1 MESAGTPASVKYRVN
16 PKAEMNI
23 MKKRNFTLVELLIVI
38 GIIGILAGMVFGGIA
53 IAQRR
58 GRVTQARA
66 DMTSIRTAFEGMYRD
81 YGKMAKG
88 DKLGGKQFTKK
99 SGSSPDYAYIEIG
112 DNKEDYCRAI
122 AELTDPSNT
131 KGSYSVSLNNRK
143 IKYLDPRPEY
153 DPSKSPT
160 DSDNQEHTW
169 LDPWGNPYMMR
180 IDVGATETIPDP
192 SKSGKYL
199 SARIVLWSL
208 GPDGKGSSTNEDA
221 EDNKDNIAGWKD
233 GDWLD

>member
-1 MESAGTPASVKYRVN
+1 
-16 PKAEMNI
+16 

-53 IAQRR
+53 IAQQR

-81 YGKMAKG
+81 YGKMAQG
-88 DKLGGKQFTKK
+88 NKLGGKSFDKK
-99 SGSSPDYAYIEIG
+99 TGTSPDYAYIEVG
-112 DNKEDYCRAI
+112 DNKADYCCAI
-122 AELTDPSNT
+122 AELADPTNT
-131 KGSYSVSLNNRK
+131 KDSYSVSLNKRK

-160 DSDNQEHTW
+160 DSDNQENTW
-169 LDPWGNPYMMR
+169 LDPWGNPYRMR
-180 IDVGATETIPDP
+180 IDVGAAETIPDP

-199 SARIVLWSL
+199 SARIILWSL
-208 GPDGKGSSTNEDA
+208 GPDGKGSSD
-221 EDNKDNIAGWKD
+221 DDKKDNIAGWKN